1 MFTFRS
7 FSLALSCTALLWSL
21 ESCRSPIKPEVPFVV
36 EPDTANSFLK
46 AVITAPEMVN
56 QNWVLYNLDTLSRG
70 KIGGFYSNGGS
81 FVRNGPVVKQKVA
94 CAYYPDS
101 PQRIMRII
109 GQRVHNFTLTWYQS
123 YNNQI
128 DSLSSWQEEKLDFI
142 FSLPQITTLPVTIQ
156 KVSSFEWTQSY
167 VEERYVPNTASQWYI
182 TTLYGN
188 KVNILY
194 QDNPPT
200 GLLYRSTVES
210 ASITIDTL
218 NFNTKRISGRFSFR
232 VIGSIN
238 KEVIEIRDGV
248 FSNVQ
253 IF

>member
-1 MFTFRS
+1 MFSFRS
-7 FSLALSCTALLWSL
+7 FSLALSCMALLWSL

-36 EPDTANSFLK
+36 EPDTANSFLN
-46 AVITAPEMVN
+46 AVITAPEILS
-56 QNWVLYNLDTLSRG
+56 QNWIIRNLDILSNG
-70 KIGGFYSNGGS
+70 LIGGFYSNGGA
-81 FVRNGPVVKQKVA
+81 FVRNGPVVKQIVA
-94 CAYYPDS
+94 CEYYPES
-101 PQRIMRII
+101 PQRIMRIT
-109 GQRVHNFTLTWYQS
+109 GQRAHNFTLTWYQS
-123 YNNQI
+123 YDNRI
-128 DSLSSWQEEKLDFI
+128 DSLSSWQEEKLSFI

-156 KVSSFEWTQSY
+156 KVSAFEWSQSY
-167 VEERYVPNTASQWYI
+167 VREQYVPNTASQWYI
-182 TTLYGN
+182 TTLYGKKIN
-188 KVNILY
+188 VLY
-194 QDNPPT
+194 QDNS
-200 GLLYRSTVES
+200 LSDVLYRSTVES